1 MSTFILSSHAQIISR
16 RPAVC
21 LESQRLCSATS
32 DSASPFNMLS
42 SRAFQ
47 PQSSADQQMFD
58 SGDRPL
64 QFTESSESFQTSDR
78 SPQSQSAPAKR
89 SLSGSSGTLTSLDT
103 ASSNSTT
110 QSTSTKKPPVYTQ
123 ITSESK
129 TPLCDRPQQFWQC
142 YLVAPVFMVIL
153 LLIGISVSL
162 SHHFYYDWLDG
173 QEVQSRDKQQW
184 ALR

>member
-1 MSTFILSSHAQIISR
+1 MSAFILSSHAQIISR
-16 RPAVC
+16 RPAVY
-21 LESQRLCSATS
+21 LASQRLCSTTPN
-32 DSASPFNMLS
+32 SASLFNIPS

-47 PQSSADQQMFD
+47 PESSVDQKMFD
-58 SGDRPL
+58 SGDGSLRP
-64 QFTESSESFQTSDR
+64 TESSESFQTSDR
-78 SPQSQSAPAKR
+78 SPQSQSAPATR

-103 ASSNSTT
+103 SLSNSTT
-110 QSTSTKKPPVYTQ
+110 RSSGSKKPLVYTN

-129 TPLCDRPQQFWQC
+129 TPPYDRPQQSWQC

-173 QEVQSRDKQQW
+173 QEVQSSDKQQW